1 MVEHA
6 RAVVIGGGVGG
17 TSVAYH
23 LADLGWTDVLL
34 VERDQLT
41 SGSTF

>member
-17 TSVAYH
+17 TSIAYH
-23 LADLGWTDVLL
+23 LAARGWRTW
-34 VERDQLT
+34 
-41 SGSTF
+41 SCSTARS